1 MNKIFKKEVVI
12 GLCAILTLALLFFGI
27 DYLKG
32 VNVFKAANY
41 YYATYTNVNGLAVSA
56 PVTVNGFKVGQVRE
70 INYEYDNP
78 GHVKVELSLD
88 RQLKVPKGTKALL
101 VTDMLG
107 TATIKLEMSASGD
120 YHTVGDNLIAET
132 PGGLMESVS
141 EDILPSVAAIAPKV
155 DSLISSLNLLVSD
168 PALLSSIKRL
178 DAITANL
185 ETSTRALNASIASL
199 PPVMNNVRTLSDNA
213 ASISCRL
220 DTFAATL
227 NGAPIDSTI
236 RNLYATTESLRQL
249 TDELNSPNSSLGKLI
264 KDPALYD
271 GVTLIMSDL
280 DSILVDLKRQP
291 KRYIPP
297 IKIF

>member
-1 MNKIFKKEVVI
+1 MNKILKKEVII

-32 VNVFKAANY
+32 INLFKAANY

-70 INYEYDNP
+70 ISYEYENP

-88 RQLKVPKGTKALL
+88 RQLKVPRGTKALL

-107 TATIKLEMSASGD
+107 TATIKLEMGSNPD
-120 YHTVGDNLIAET
+120 YHAVGDNLIAET
-132 PGGLMESVS
+132 PSGLMESVS
-141 EDILPSVAAIAPKV
+141 DELLPSVAAIAPKV
-155 DSLISSLNLLVSD
+155 DSLITSLNELVGD

-185 ETSTRALNASIASL
+185 ETSTSLLNRSIAAL
-199 PPVMNNVRTLSDNA
+199 PPVMSNVRTLSDNA

-220 DTFAATL
+220 DTFAAVL
-227 NGAPIDSTI
+227 NNAPIDSTL
-236 RNLYATTESLRQL
+236 RNLYATTNSLREL
-249 TDELNSPNSSLGKLI
+249 SEELNSPNSSLGKLI

-271 GVTLIMSDL
+271 GVTMVLADL
-280 DSILVDLKRQP
+280 DSILVDLKKQP

>member
-1 MNKIFKKEVVI
+1 MNKIFKKEVAI
-12 GLCAILTLALLFFGI
+12 GLCVIITLALLFFGI

-32 VNVFKAANY
+32 INLFKAANY

-101 VTDMLG
+101 VSDMLG
-107 TATIKLEMSASGD
+107 TASIKLEMSTSHD
-120 YHTVGDNLIAET
+120 YHTVGDNLAAET

-141 EDILPSVAAIAPKV
+141 DELLPSVAAIAPKV
-155 DSLISSLNLLVSD
+155 DSLITSLNLLVSD
-168 PALLSSIKRL
+168 PALISSIKRL
-178 DAITANL
+178 DAITTNL

-199 PPVMNNVRTLSDNA
+199 PPVMGNVKTLSGNA

-227 NGAPIDSTI
+227 NRAPIDSTI
-236 RNLYATTESLRQL
+236 NNLYATTESLRQL
-249 TDELNSPNSSLGKLI
+249 CDELNSPNSSLGKLI

-271 GVTLIMSDL
+271 GVTLVLSDL

>member
-32 VNVFKAANY
+32 INLFKAANY

-88 RQLKVPKGTKALL
+88 RQLRVPKGTKALL
-101 VTDMLG
+101 VADMLG
-107 TATIKLEMSASGD
+107 TATIKLEMSTSSQ

-141 EDILPSVAAIAPKV
+141 DEILPSVAAIAPKV

-168 PALLSSIKRL
+168 PALISSIKRL

-185 ETSTRALNASIASL
+185 ETSTRALNASIATL

-227 NGAPIDSTI
+227 NSAPIDSTI
-236 RNLYATTESLRQL
+236 HNLNATTESLRQL

>member
-1 MNKIFKKEVVI
+1 MNKIFKKEVII

-32 VNVFKAANY
+32 VNLFKAANY

-88 RQLKVPKGTKALL
+88 RQLRIPKGTKAIL

-107 TATIKLEMSASGD
+107 TATIKLDMAANTN
-120 YHTVGDNLIAET
+120 YHNVGDNLEAGN

-141 EDILPSVAAIAPKV
+141 DELLPTVTAIAPKI
-155 DSLISSLNLLVSD
+155 DSLITSLNILVSD
-168 PALLSSIKRL
+168 PALQSSIKRL

-185 ETSTRALNASIASL
+185 EASTRALNASTSAL
-199 PPVMNNVRTLSDNA
+199 PQVMNNVKTISDHA
-213 ASISCRL
+213 ASISCNL
-220 DTFAATL
+220 DTFTTTL
-227 NGAPIDSTI
+227 NQAPIDSTLQ
-236 RNLYATTESLRQL
+236 NLNATTESLRQL
-249 TDELNSPNSSLGKLI
+249 CEEINSPNSSLGKLI
-264 KDPALYD
+264 KDPELYD
-271 GVTLIMSDL
+271 GITLILGDL

>member
-1 MNKIFKKEVVI
+1 MNKVLRKEVII
-12 GLCAILTLALLFFGI
+12 GVCVILTLALLFFGI

-32 VNVFKAANY
+32 INVFKAANY

-88 RQLKVPKGTKALL
+88 RQLRVPKNTKALL
-101 VTDMLG
+101 VSDMLG
-107 TATIKLEMSASGD
+107 TASIKLEMSSAPD
-120 YHTVGDNLIAET
+120 YHSVGDQLIAET
-132 PGGLMESVS
+132 PAGLMESVS
-141 EDILPSVAAIAPKV
+141 EELLPSVAAIAPKV
-155 DSLISSLNLLVSD
+155 DSLITSLNTLVSD
-168 PALLSSIKRL
+168 PALYSSIKRL

-185 ETSTRALNASIASL
+185 EASTRLLNKSVAAL
-199 PPVMNNVRTLSDNA
+199 PPVMGNVRTLSDNA

-227 NGAPIDSTI
+227 NQAPIDSTI
-236 RNLYATTESLRQL
+236 QNLYAATNSLREL
-249 TDELNSPNSSLGKLI
+249 SEELNSPNSSLGKLI

-271 GVTLIMSDL
+271 GVTMVLSDL
-280 DSILVDLKRQP
+280 DSILVDLKKQP

>member
-1 MNKIFKKEVVI
+1 MNRIFKKEVVI
-12 GLCAILTLALLFFGI
+12 GLCVILTLALLFFGI

-101 VTDMLG
+101 VSDMLG
-107 TATIKLEMSASGD
+107 TASIKLEMSTGRD

-141 EDILPSVAAIAPKV
+141 DDILPSVAAIAPKV

-178 DAITANL
+178 DVITSNL
-185 ETSTRALNASIASL
+185 ETSTRALNASIAAL

-220 DTFAATL
+220 DTFATTL

-271 GVTLIMSDL
+271 GVTLLIGDL

>member
-1 MNKIFKKEVVI
+1 MNKILRKEVII
-12 GLCAILTLALLFFGI
+12 GVCVILTLALLFFGI

-32 VNVFKAANY
+32 INVFKASNY

-88 RQLKVPKGTKALL
+88 RQLRVPKNTKALL
-101 VTDMLG
+101 VSDMLG
-107 TATIKLEMSASGD
+107 TASIKLEMSTDPDFHS
-120 YHTVGDNLIAET
+120 VGDQLIAET
-132 PGGLMESVS
+132 PAGLMESVS
-141 EDILPSVAAIAPKV
+141 DELLPSVAAIAPKV
-155 DSLISSLNLLVSD
+155 DSLITSLNTLVSD
-168 PALLSSIKRL
+168 PALYSSIKRL

-185 ETSTRALNASIASL
+185 ETSTRLLNKSVAAL
-199 PPVMNNVRTLSDNA
+199 PPVMGNVKTLSDNA

-227 NGAPIDSTI
+227 NQAPIDSTI
-236 RNLYATTESLRQL
+236 QNLYAVTNSLREL
-249 TDELNSPNSSLGKLI
+249 SEELNSPNSSLGKLI
-264 KDPALYD
+264 NDPALYD
-271 GVTLIMSDL
+271 GVTVVLSDL

-291 KRYIPP
+291 KRYIPS

>member
-1 MNKIFKKEVVI
+1 MNKVFRKEVII
-12 GLCAILTLALLFFGI
+12 GVCAILTLALLFFGI

-32 VNVFKAANY
+32 INVFKAANY

-88 RQLKVPKGTKALL
+88 RQLRVPKDTKALL
-101 VTDMLG
+101 VSDMLG
-107 TATIKLEMSASGD
+107 TASIKLEMSSSPD
-120 YHTVGDNLIAET
+120 FHSVGDQLIAET
-132 PGGLMESVS
+132 PAGLMESVS
-141 EDILPSVAAIAPKV
+141 DELLPSIAAIAPKV
-155 DSLISSLNLLVSD
+155 DSLITSLNTLVSD
-168 PALLSSIKRL
+168 PALYSSIKRL
-178 DAITANL
+178 DAITAHL
-185 ETSTRALNASIASL
+185 EVSTRLLNKSVAAL
-199 PPVMNNVRTLSDNA
+199 PPVMGNVRTLSDNA

-227 NGAPIDSTI
+227 NRAPIDSTI
-236 RNLYATTESLRQL
+236 QNLYAATNSLREL
-249 TDELNSPNSSLGKLI
+249 SDELNSPNSSLGKLI

-271 GVTLIMSDL
+271 GVTMVLSDL
-280 DSILVDLKRQP
+280 DSILVDLKKQP

>member
-220 DTFAATL
+220 DTFATTL

>member
-78 GHVKVELSLD
+78 GHVKIELSLD

>member
-1 MNKIFKKEVVI
+1 MNKILKKEVII
-12 GLCAILTLALLFFGI
+12 GLCVILMLALLFFGI

-88 RQLKVPKGTKALL
+88 RQLKVPKGSKALL
-101 VTDMLG
+101 IVDMLG
-107 TATIKLEMSASGD
+107 TATIKLEMSTSTD
-120 YHTVGDNLIAET
+120 YHTVGDNLVAET

-141 EDILPSVAAIAPKV
+141 DELLPSVAAIAPKV
-155 DSLISSLNLLVSD
+155 DSLITSLNVLVSD
-168 PALLSSIKRL
+168 PALLSSIRRL
-178 DAITANL
+178 DMITANL
-185 ETSTRALNASIASL
+185 EASTQALNRSIASL
-199 PPVMNNVRTLSDNA
+199 PPVMTNVRTLSDNA

-227 NGAPIDSTI
+227 NQAPIDSTI

-249 TDELNSPNSSLGKLI
+249 SDELNSPNSSLGKLI

-271 GVTLIMSDL
+271 GVTMVLGDI